1 MPLRFVGAPGSRRI
15 ERMARPAGLI
25 LDYGNVLTY
34 AQDQTWMDGAA
45 RRLGADAAA
54 FRAAYWQ
61 HRHAY
66 DAYLTA
72 AEYWGRVLAASRPGA
87 GALDAADLAW
97 LSEADIASSSVY
109 RDEVWALA
117 AEFRAA
123 GGRTAFLSN
132 SGPEVMARVREQWPL
147 EARFDAVVISCEVGL
162 SKPDPRIYQLC
173 LDRLGLAAPAT
184 LFVDDR
190 ADNVEA
196 AARVGAADPPV
207 RGPRR
212 ARAVAG
218 PGPLSGRPTSRRA
231 GRAGR
236 QPGQFSSGHGGILP
250 AAIIAE
256 PT

>member
-1 MPLRFVGAPGSRRI
+1 MALRASGRLKVRVTTGPSRVTRVSSCVGTARASLSPRDESPHRNMPLRFVGAPGSRRI

-25 LDYGNVLTY
+25 LDYGNV
-34 AQDQTWMDGAA
+34 
-45 RRLGADAAA
+45 
-54 FRAAYWQ
+54 
-61 HRHAY
+61 
-66 DAYLTA
+66 
-72 AEYWGRVLAASRPGA
+72 
-87 GALDAADLAW
+87 
-97 LSEADIASSSVY
+97 
-109 RDEVWALA
+109 VWALA
-117 AEFRAA
+117 AEFRAP
-123 GGRTAFLSN
+123 GGGTAFLSN

-218 PGPLSGRPTSRRA
+218 PGPLSGRPAYLQARWPRGSPTWAILFWAWRNTSSRNHCGAHLTSRFA
-231 GRAGR
+231 GAG
-236 QPGQFSSGHGGILP
+236 
-250 AAIIAE
+250 A
-256 PT
+256 